1 MMYSAETASCSTLD
15 RRARAGIFA
24 PVLAVVATLALAG
37 TANAQ
42 FNRINPT
49 KADQTIVLDG
59 HSLTIEQLVDIARGG
74 ARIEIA
80 PDALERA
87 AASYGLMLQ
96 AQAEGVSVYRFN
108 RGAGQ
113 QREIVTLTGDPMSPE
128 AQKII
133 QGRFTGGGG
142 PGGLE
147 PDILREDVLRA
158 MLAVN
163 ANIVTYEAASPEFI
177 RGLVDML
184 NHGIYPAVPTR
195 GGRGESDFVP
205 AVATMSGRGYAYY
218 QGERMP
224 ADEAFRRAG
233 VKLAKLSGNDDALNT
248 TSALTTGMAALLV
261 QDVHAYLE
269 WADLTYAMVL
279 DGMNSSLT
287 PMSMPVR
294 DTRPFPWSSY
304 SSERIFDMLRGSY
317 LFDYDPDRIIQD
329 PESMRATPWRLGA
342 AWEAWA
348 SLRDTALIQMNSTD
362 HNPTAR
368 PGVSPED
375 SWELSTPHFMQYYIE
390 GGKYSNGVGGYIFS
404 NSNWHPYPLMNKIE
418 AFSMAL
424 MNLSVIQ
431 LQTVNRFA
439 NPFFTVVTAEEVLNP
454 DGENRIPRGARGGDS
469 IHWLWAEIQ
478 SYAMPLTPDAISGGE
493 GVADISSVPLLRL
506 SRANAALDAAREL
519 LATEMIVAG
528 FWMDVRKVQNPD
540 RSFGK
545 APTAVWEAL
554 RKMVPMD
561 GEPAQPATVS
571 STTQVAAFMQATP
584 ASTFFT
590 GGPAMPD
597 PGTIPMAVPSRAGR
611 Q

>member
-1 MMYSAETASCSTLD
+1 MMCSAEMFSCSTLPRHS
-15 RRARAGIFA
+15 RRRSFTAF
-24 PVLAVVATLALAG
+24 LAAVATLTLAAA
-37 TANAQ
+37 ANAQ
-42 FNRINPT
+42 LSQITPT
-49 KADQTIVLDG
+49 KADETIVLDG
-59 HSLTIEQLVDIARGG
+59 HGLTIEQLVDIARGG
-74 ARIEIA
+74 ARVEVA
-80 PDALERA
+80 PEALDRA

-96 AQAEGVSVYRFN
+96 AQAEGVTVYRFN

-113 QREIVTLTGDPMSPE
+113 QREIETLTGDPMSPE
-128 AQKII
+128 AQKVI
-133 QGRFTGGGG
+133 QSRFTGGGG
-142 PGGLE
+142 PRGIG
-147 PDILREDVLRA
+147 PDILHEDVLRA

-163 ANIVTYEAASPEFI
+163 ANIVTYEAASAEFI

-218 QGERMP
+218 QGERMR

-248 TSALTTGMAALLV
+248 TSALTTGIAALLV
-261 QDVHAYLE
+261 HDAHAYLD
-269 WADLTYAMVL
+269 WADLSYAMVL
-279 DGMNSSLT
+279 NGMNSSLT

-294 DTRPFPWSSY
+294 ATRPFPWPAY
-304 SSERIFDMLRGSY
+304 SSTRILDMLRGGY
-317 LFDYDPDRIIQD
+317 LFELDSDRIIQD

-348 SLRDTALIQMNSTD
+348 SLRNSALIQMNSTD

-375 SWELSTPHFMQYYIE
+375 SWELSTPHFMQYYIK
-390 GGKYSNGVGGYIFS
+390 GGKYSDGVDGYILS

-418 AFSMAL
+418 AFSMAM
-424 MNLSVIQ
+424 MNFSVIQ
-431 LQTVNRFA
+431 AQTISRFN
-439 NPFFTVVTAEEVLNP
+439 NPFFTVVTADEVLNP
-454 DGENRIPRGARGGDS
+454 DGENRIPRGARGGGS

-478 SYAMPLTPDAISGGE
+478 ANAMPITPDAISGGE

-506 SRANAALDAAREL
+506 SRANAALNAAREL
-519 LATEMIVAG
+519 MAAEMIVAA
-528 FWMDVRKVQNPD
+528 FWMDVRKTQDPKRN
-540 RSFGK
+540 FGK
-545 APTAVWEAL
+545 APTAAWQAIREI
-554 RKMVPMD
+554 VPLD
-561 GEPAQPATVS
+561 GTPAQPATVS
-571 STTQVAAFMQATP
+571 ATTGVANFMQATP
-584 ASTFFT
+584 ASTFFS

-597 PGTIPMAVPSRAGR
+597 AGIIPMAVTTKAGN

>member
-1 MMYSAETASCSTLD
+1 MKYSAKNAFWFTVP
-15 RRARAGIFA
+15 RRARHGILA
-24 PVLAVVATLALAG
+24 TILTVTAALVLTS

-42 FNRINPT
+42 LNQITPT
-49 KADQTIVLDG
+49 MADETVVLDG
-59 HSLTIEQLVDIARGG
+59 HSLTIEQLVDVARGG
-74 ARIEIA
+74 ARVEVA
-80 PDALERA
+80 PAALERA
-87 AASYGLMLQ
+87 AATFGLMLQ
-96 AQAEGVSVYRFN
+96 AQAEGVTVYRFN

-113 QREIVTLTGDPMSPE
+113 QREIETLTGDPMSPE
-128 AQKII
+128 AQEII
-133 QGRFTGGGG
+133 QSRFTGGGG
-142 PGGLE
+142 PRGLE
-147 PDILREDVLRA
+147 PEILREDVLRA

-163 ANIVTYEAASPEFI
+163 ANIVTYEAASQEFI

-184 NHGIYPAVPTR
+184 NHGIYPAVPAR

-205 AVATMSGRGYAYY
+205 AVATMTGRGFAYY

-224 ADEAFRRAG
+224 ASEAFRRAG
-233 VKLAKLSGNDDALNT
+233 VKLATLGGNDDALNT

-261 QDVHAYLE
+261 YDAHGYLE

-279 DGMNSSLT
+279 NGMNSSLT
-287 PMSMPVR
+287 PMAMPVR
-294 DTRPFPWSSY
+294 TTRPFPWASY
-304 SSERIFDMLRGSY
+304 SSSRILDMLRGGY
-317 LFDYDPDRIIQD
+317 LFELDPDRIIQD

-348 SLRDTALIQMNSTD
+348 SLRNTTLIQMNSTD

-375 SWELSTPHFMQYYIE
+375 SWELSTPHFMRYYIK
-390 GGKYSNGVGGYIFS
+390 GGKYSDGVDGYIFS

-424 MNLSVIQ
+424 MNFSVIQ
-431 LQTVNRFA
+431 VQTISRFA
-439 NPFFTVVTAEEVLNP
+439 NPFFTVVTAEEILNP
-454 DGENRIPRGARGGDS
+454 DGDNRIPRGARGGGS
-469 IHWLWAEIQ
+469 VHWLWAEIQ
-478 SYAMPLTPDAISGGE
+478 ANAMPLTPDAVSGGE

-519 LATEMIVAG
+519 MAAEMILAG
-528 FWMDVRKVQNPD
+528 FWMDVRNVQDPG

-545 APTAVWEAL
+545 APTATWKAL
-554 RKMVPMD
+554 RELVPMD
-561 GEPAQPATVS
+561 GQPAEPAAVS
-571 STTQVAAFMQATP
+571 GTTRVANFMQATP
-584 ASTFFT
+584 AADFYA

-597 PGTIPMAVPSRAGR
+597 PGTIPMAVTTKAGG